1 MAEILEILLP
11 LMIITFLGLAVW
23 AAVSKQTIG
32 ELFRDIWDFITEKK
46 NEGQETIIGVYER

>member
-1 MAEILEILLP
+1 
-11 LMIITFLGLAVW
+11 MIITFLGLAVW